1 MNYYEKYIKYK
12 SKYLLL
18 KGGNTMKIKNYNEN
32 YDFIFAYDKNN
43 EKIVQL
49 QNGLTVSNIL
59 TQDKFSNIS
68 LDGNEYRILSK
79 NIKNQKINKC

>member
-1 MNYYEKYIKYK
+1 MDYYEKYIKYK

-49 QNGLTVSNIL
+49 QNGLNVSNIL

-79 NIKNQKINKC
+79 NIRNDKINKC